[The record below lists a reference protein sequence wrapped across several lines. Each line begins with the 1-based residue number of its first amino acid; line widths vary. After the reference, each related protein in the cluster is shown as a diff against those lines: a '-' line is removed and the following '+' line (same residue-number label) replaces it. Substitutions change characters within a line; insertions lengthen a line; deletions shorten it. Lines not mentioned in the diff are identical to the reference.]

1 MDQTVRTSLGR
12 YSLPKDHRFLATR
25 SAPPGHDPHLAAPWE
40 LSDVPPAGELTALL
54 RDYRAGDR
62 EAFDRLLALVYPDL
76 RRIARAHLRRS
87 MKAQTLE
94 TNGLVHEAWL
104 RLVDQTHA
112 DWRDRAHF
120 LAVAARAMRHIV
132 IDYARRR
139 GAVKR
144 GGGMRPVDLDDAR
157 LGVPDQAEWLVT
169 LDRILS
175 RLGAHDPR
183 LVQVVECRFFAGLT
197 EAETAEALGVSLRT
211 AQRDWLR
218 ARAWLR
224 EELRAHTARSQPHI
238 TPRRPGWLDAEP

>member
-1 MDQTVRTSLGR
+1 MPTS
-12 YSLPKDHRFLATR
+12 
-25 SAPPGHDPHLAAPWE
+25 
-40 LSDVPPAGELTALL
+40 GEMTALL
-54 RDYRAGDR
+54 RDYRLGDR
-62 EAFDRLLALVYPDL
+62 EAFDRLMALVYPDL
-76 RRIARAHLRRS
+76 RRIARAHLRR
-87 MKAQTLE
+87 ATPGQTLE

-104 RLVDQTHA
+104 RLVEQTHA

-144 GGGMRPVDLDDAR
+144 GGGAHPVDLDDAR
-157 LGVPDQAEWLVT
+157 LGVPDQAEWLIT
-169 LDRILS
+169 LDQILS

-183 LVQVVECRFFAGLT
+183 LVQVVECRFFAGLS
-197 EAETAEALGVSLRT
+197 EAETSEALGVSLRT

-224 EELRAHTARSQPHI
+224 EELRTHATRSQAPI
-238 TPRRPGWLDAEP
+238 APRRPGWLDAES